1 MSHGD
6 QVRADI
12 IEKSIGIFSS
22 KGLEFT
28 TLNEIAK
35 SSDITKS
42 NILYHF
48 KNKENLFVE
57 TFRAILI
64 KNKNLFFNEDFK
76 LFEGRAQLKGFIHA
90 HTLWSIHNPKEVQ
103 FFLHAMSMGHYFH
116 QISSIVRNVY
126 AGINTQVERMVKS
139 YFSDKKLDS
148 RQLNYTKRRVIEK
161 IFGTYHLLSFDSEYD
176 NDLKK
181 VEEDIIVFLDSL
193 LVE

>member
-1 MSHGD
+1 
-6 QVRADI
+6 
-12 IEKSIGIFSS
+12 
-22 KGLEFT
+22 
-28 TLNEIAK
+28 
-35 SSDITKS
+35 
-42 NILYHF
+42 
-48 KNKENLFVE
+48 
-57 TFRAILI
+57 
-64 KNKNLFFNEDFK
+64 
-76 LFEGRAQLKGFIHA
+76 
-90 HTLWSIHNPKEVQ
+90 
-103 FFLHAMSMGHYFH
+103 MSMGHYFH